1 MNRGSSRPR
10 KMLVLAPAALG
21 FAAALAVPAPVEC
34 AGGTTDPAELI
45 QRAARH
51 FEGAEYAQAAALFTE
66 ADQAASGRSLPAVAG
81 LCQAALKLE
90 RYDDSIA
97 AAERWVELA
106 GTQAERAGGYH
117 YLGIGWFWQG
127 VRDRVEG
134 LASGGSAGRAD
145 ETVAG
150 AESFRR
156 AAQAL
161 RRAAQEI
168 SEGRSLTLLSLA
180 DALVQLGEY
189 REALEVLDE
198 YSAAGGDN
206 RFAEDLRCWSRYA
219 AERSPKVPRP
229 GGGGVFTIG
238 CGVEP
243 PEEVSLPLSQVIKV
257 LRSLQAR
264 GPMSLRLIIDD
275 EGRVACARG
284 LDDPGLRF
292 DAAALGAI
300 KQSRFKPAHV
310 NGVPVP
316 VYYDLTHRLVD
327 RPPENLR
334 SDSEPSALVGVTP
347 PTSTELWSASAVPSP
362 CQEDPKRG
370 RHDDSIAA
378 AERRI
383 ELATKPAERA
393 RAYHD
398 LGLGLFERGLDELYP
413 YRTVPGYPVARASGS
428 RPCPLDRPAGT
439 ESLRRAAEAF
449 RFAAAKGGRGRQI
462 VLLDLAD
469 TLLRLG
475 ELGGASDLADRY
487 AEASEVLGEYAA
499 GGGKDPFADQLRC
512 FIAFASGDA
521 PGGAEAAGGRL
532 HWHGIDGVRP
542 PIKVFAAQPQ
552 YTERARKSRINGVVI
567 VEAIVDEEGQVAC
580 ARALTRL
587 AEGLDAAA
595 VESVEKWRF
604 RPATFQGQPVAMI
617 YNLTVNF
624 SLQ

>member
-10 KMLVLAPAALG
+10 RMLVLAPAALG
-21 FAAALAVPAPVEC
+21 FAAALAVPTSVEC

-45 QRAARH
+45 QRAAQH
-51 FEGAEYAQAAALFTE
+51 FEAAEYAQAAALFTE

-97 AAERWVELA
+97 AAERWIELA
-106 GTQAERAGGYH
+106 STQAERAGGYH
-117 YLGIGWFWQG
+117 HLGIGWFWQG

-134 LASGGSAGRAD
+134 LASHGSAGRAVD
-145 ETVAG
+145 TGAG

-219 AERSPKVPRP
+219 AKRSPTGPRP

-238 CGVEP
+238 RGVEP
-243 PEEVSLPLSQVIKV
+243 PEEVSPPLSRAIKV

-292 DAAALGAI
+292 DAAALAAI
-300 KQSRFKPAHV
+300 KQSRYKPAHV

-327 RPPENLR
+327 RPPESLR
-334 SDSEPSALVGVTP
+334 SESVLVGVTP
-347 PTSTELWSASAVPSP
+347 PTSAAPSP

-383 ELATKPAERA
+383 ESATKPADRA

-398 LGLGLFERGLDELYP
+398 LGLELFERGLDELYP
-413 YRTVPGYPVARASGS
+413 YRTVPGYPVARLSGS
-428 RPCPLDRPAGT
+428 RPCPPDRPAGT
-439 ESLRRAAEAF
+439 ESLRQAAEAF
-449 RFAAAKGGRGRQI
+449 RFAAAQGGRGRQI

-487 AEASEVLGEYAA
+487 AEASKVLGEYAA
-499 GGGKDPFADQLRC
+499 GGGKDPLADQLRC

-521 PGGAEAAGGRL
+521 PGGADAAGGRL
-532 HWHGIDGVRP
+532 HWHGVDGVRP

-552 YTERARKSRINGVVI
+552 YTERARRSRINGVVI

-595 VESVEKWRF
+595 VESVGKWRF

-624 SLQ
+624 TVQ